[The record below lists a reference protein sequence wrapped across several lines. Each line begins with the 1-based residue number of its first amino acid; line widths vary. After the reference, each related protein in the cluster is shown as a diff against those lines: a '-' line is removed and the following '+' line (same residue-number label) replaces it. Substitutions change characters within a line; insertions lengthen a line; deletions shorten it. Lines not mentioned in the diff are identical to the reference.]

1 MIRRPPRSTL
11 FPYTTLFR
19 SVAPAPIRLAS
30 GRRIA
35 KRHEK
40 TAGVLHQA
48 QDGQAASRARELKG
62 EQARTPIANG
72 AVLAACVDDQ
82 LRSVSRLEPGL
93 HSRCRVVWKVAQ
105 PLEGPAPVRLDL

>member
-48 QDGQAASRARELKG
+48 QDGQAASGARELKG
-62 EQARTPIANG
+62 EQARAPIANG

-82 LRSVSRLEPGL
+82 LRSVTRLEPAPPST
-93 HSRCRVVWKVAQ
+93 SRALLTVAQ
-105 PLEGPAPVRLDL
+105 PLA